1 MLQKENQK
9 KVHQSKQRLSV
20 APNFIHS
27 IDASILHLALSE
39 FDGSVVG
46 VHDCF
51 GTHVTD
57 LSDLAEKIKLAML
70 NIFKVDQL
78 LNYKESISQL
88 DTSISLPNS
97 FNRGGFD
104 TGQLLSANYLFV

>member
-1 MLQKENQK
+1 
-9 KVHQSKQRLSV
+9 
-20 APNFIHS
+20 
-27 IDASILHLALSE
+27 
-39 FDGSVVG
+39 
-46 VHDCF
+46 
-51 GTHVTD
+51 
-57 LSDLAEKIKLAML
+57 ML